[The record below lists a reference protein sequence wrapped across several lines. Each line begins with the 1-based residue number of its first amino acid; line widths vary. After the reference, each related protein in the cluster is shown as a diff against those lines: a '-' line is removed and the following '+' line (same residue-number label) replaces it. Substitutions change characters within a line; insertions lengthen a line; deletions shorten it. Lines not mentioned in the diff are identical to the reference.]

1 MPLIELS
8 NFGMSGVVS
17 DAAPW
22 DLDPSALTDGR
33 NFRIHNGRIMP
44 SGGSQL
50 ATTEV
55 ASGGKIGHIVQSISA
70 NGDNIW
76 IVCTETTIEKWNGS
90 DFEVIFTYPYS
101 VDETL
106 FSACVIGSVV
116 FVNNPDSYP
125 VYWTNDGSMSDAEWL
140 TWGPAYD
147 ENYDLTGDIDTWQD
161 AGKKCRVLASHK
173 NFLFALG
180 MIEQDG
186 GAVVYGD
193 RVRWSH
199 PCEPNGIPYTWEEP
213 NSADRSSIAG
223 YVTLGRGGDVVGGE
237 SMRDSMVIYSQ
248 KAISIMDFTGDA
260 LGWRRRSISNT
271 FGLCGKDAVVECKGM
286 HYFMSTEDI
295 LAFDGNQVQS
305 LLQGRMRKRY
315 AADLNYSWLERCFCL
330 HNMTFNEIW
339 FCFPTNNSSQAN
351 MAYTYNY
358 RDQSI
363 GIRDLTLFGGVI
375 HADFGRGTL
384 NLGKDQWDDST
395 LTWEQIREIWDQNA
409 PNPFGGLVLG
419 GVGDQIYSLD
429 TSTPEDITESYIER
443 VGMPTNGHDN
453 NTTVTRLYPHVEGSS
468 SITVKIGSQQKAG
481 SYVDW
486 KSSRDFTP
494 SLQRKV
500 DVKST
505 GELHCLRIDMP
516 ADGNVTFTG
525 LDIEAT
531 PAGKR

>member
-1 MPLIELS
+1 MPLIDMG

-22 DLDPSALTDGR
+22 DLDPTALTDGR
-33 NFRIHNGRIMP
+33 NFRIHNGRILP

-50 ATTEV
+50 ATPETS
-55 ASGGKIGHIVQSISA
+55 SGGKIGHIGQSTSA

-76 IVCTETTIEKWNGS
+76 IVCTDSTVEKWNGS
-90 DFEVIFTYPYS
+90 NFDVIFNYPTS
-101 VDETL
+101 VDETK
-106 FSACVIGSVV
+106 FSVCVIGQAV
-116 FVNNPDSYP
+116 FINNPDSYP
-125 VYWTNDGSMSDAEWL
+125 VYWINDGSMSQAEWL
-140 TWGPAYD
+140 AWGPQVD
-147 ENYDLTGDIDTWQD
+147 ENGDLTGNTDTWQD
-161 AGKKCRVLASHK
+161 AGKKCRVLSSHK

-213 NSADRSSIAG
+213 RPSDRSSIAG

-237 SMRDSMVIYSQ
+237 SLRDSMVIYSE

-271 FGLCGKDAVVECKGM
+271 YGLCGKDAVVECKGV

-305 LLQGRMRKRY
+305 ILQGRMRKRY
-315 AADLNYSWLERCFCL
+315 SADLNYSWLERCFCL

-339 FCFPTNNSSQAN
+339 FCFPHNNNSSAT

-363 GIRDLTLFGGVI
+363 GIRDLSLMGGVI

-384 NLGKDQWDDST
+384 NLSKDRWDDST
-395 LTWEQIREIWDQNA
+395 LSWQQVREMWDQNA
-409 PNPFGGLVLG
+409 TNSFGGLVIG
-419 GVGDQIYSLD
+419 GIGSNIYSLD
-429 TSTPEDITESYIER
+429 TTEPEDITESYIER
-443 VGMPTNGHDN
+443 IGMPTNGHDN
-453 NTTVTRLYPHVEGSS
+453 NMTVTRMYPHIEGKASVR
-468 SITVKIGSQQKAG
+468 IRIGSQQQAG
-481 SYVDW
+481 GAVDW
-486 KSSRDFTP
+486 KSYREFFPGTS
-494 SLQRKV
+494 RKV
-500 DVKST
+500 DVRST
-505 GELHCLRIDMP
+505 GELHCLRIEMP
-516 ADGNVTFTG
+516 VDGGINFTG
-525 LDIEAT
+525 LDLDAV